1 MLISNQD
8 QWNQFTIHQIDNQSY
23 GRPLST
29 VFVDPPG
36 QVYDED
42 TDPTMANLRFLD
54 YRHMRFCYHPIEDKF
69 ALISGWKDPSWTNAK
84 VMRGGLDADERDSRE
99 QIFGQNVID
108 IQQKTV
114 PQLLVD
120 EVCILDS
127 KNIFIFVIFF
137 FFNLTLNQA
146 FHPFYMFQVA
156 SLLLWSMDEYYYY
169 AVCIFLIS
177 VFSIGTTVLETRS
190 VCFYAYP
197 VLYLYRLTW

>member
-1 MLISNQD
+1 VLISNQD
-8 QWNQFTIHQIDNQSY
+8 QWNQFTIHQIDNQYY

-36 QVYDED
+36 HVYDED

-127 KNIFIFVIFF
+127 NNIFIYFF
-137 FFNLTLNQA
+137 FF
-146 FHPFYMFQVA
+146 F
-156 SLLLWSMDEYYYY
+156 
-169 AVCIFLIS
+169 
-177 VFSIGTTVLETRS
+177 
-190 VCFYAYP
+190 
-197 VLYLYRLTW
+197 